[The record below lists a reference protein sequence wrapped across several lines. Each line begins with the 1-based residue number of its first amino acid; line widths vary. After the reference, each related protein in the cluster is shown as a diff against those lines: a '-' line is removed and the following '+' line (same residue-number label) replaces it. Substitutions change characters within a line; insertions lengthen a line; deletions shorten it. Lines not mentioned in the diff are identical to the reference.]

1 MGSIISYLIGRSEAR
16 RNVLEKNQRGGFKKI
31 WKTLFGTKA
40 MNQVKLVS
48 VIATFLVSFII
59 YTSFMV
65 MSSFVTRSNIF
76 SKMTL
81 KPR

>member
-31 WKTLFGTKA
+31 WKTFGTKA

-65 MSSFVTRSNIF
+65 MSSFVTRSKIF